1 MPQLSI
7 QMQVSI
13 MTDAVAPAL
22 WLQPGTRLHMV
33 VRRDAEPS
41 TVDEYLW
48 EIWTATDSRTGDSR
62 QWRGT
67 FLRLHPDGS
76 IVQVHRDPHGV
87 ETELQ
92 VM

>member
-1 MPQLSI
+1 MLASI

-22 WLQPGTRLHMV
+22 WLQPGTRLHMI
-33 VRRDAEPS
+33 VRRPDC
-41 TVDEYLW
+41 D
-48 EIWTATDSRTGDSR
+48 EIWTSTNSRTGDSKH
-62 QWRGT
+62 WFGT